1 MKKIDLGQIITIIA
15 NVGVIAGIV
24 FVAFE
29 VRQTRDAVLGAT
41 YLARA
46 SAQEEWGKWFAESD
60 HVVHAANRWADKDF
74 FELSQEDRS
83 RLLPTVEAAF
93 HRMDGIYYQYELG
106 LIPEDYYQTTFRGLM
121 QVWVPR
127 WKESGFLDRGWVV
140 ARPTF
145 QAEIDKYLN
154 DPLLL
159 DKN

>member
-1 MKKIDLGQIITIIA
+1 MKKIDLGQIFTIIA

-24 FVAFE
+24 FVALE

-46 SAQEEWGKWFAESD
+46 SAQEDWGKWIADSD
-60 HVVHAANRWADKDF
+60 HIVYAIQQWADKDF
-74 FELSQEDRS
+74 SELSQEDRS
-83 RLLPTVEAAF
+83 RLYPAVEAAF

-106 LIPEDYYQTTFRGLM
+106 LIPEEYYQTTFSGLM
-121 QVWVPR
+121 RVWVPR
-127 WKESGFLDRGWVV
+127 WKESGFLDLGWVV

-145 QAEIDKYLN
+145 QAEIDKHLD

-159 DKN
+159 EIK

>member
-24 FVAFE
+24 FVALE
-29 VRQTRDAVLGAT
+29 VRQTRDAILGAT

-46 SAQEEWGKWFAESD
+46 SAQEEWGKWYAESD
-60 HVVHAANRWADKDF
+60 YIVHAVQRWADKDF
-74 FELSQEDRS
+74 SALSQEDQR
-83 RLLPTVEAAF
+83 RLLSSVEAGF
-93 HRMDGIYYQYELG
+93 HKMDGIYYQYELG
-106 LIPEDYYQTTFRGLM
+106 LLPEEYYQTTFRRLM

-127 WKESGFLDRGWVV
+127 WKESGFLDRGWIV
-140 ARPTF
+140 ARPAF

-159 DKN
+159 K